1 MVKNDPRDSSDPD
14 AGTRKVLF
22 QARRSLLHKEQI
34 IWDLRRISRAANV
47 ETSIV
52 DSAESVRARLLAR
65 GPANLTQELIGHLHS
80 SMWVV
85 PLPAGKPPSE
95 MLSPPPLSQP
105 AADAPRSEMSIGSC
119 GAARPVVASPP
130 RSAPPA
136 TRRPATARP
145 TTAAGHSHSNSHSSV
160 NSALQPRRLP
170 TSPPLATDEVTDEAE
185 VGVGAPRHVLPAAE
199 FLSAAPPLEA
209 LESLMATPTPPS
221 FSAILTR
228 IIASAELLELELSH
242 LVADASGDALKAV
255 EAARLE
261 TLRAHIGALRS
272 ARGECVQVT
281 RRADASV
288 NELKRQLALRK
299 VCAWH
304 ACTYIHTRAHMHPCI
319 CAYVP
324 AHVSACTQG
333 RLAAR
338 KAGDGTPSVSALNR
352 SDQRTQGDR
361 RGRIRRR
368 RYMHNTHTHK
378 HVHISC
384 LRAYTHVRACIV
396 HACICRGE
404 PSHELRSL

>member
-1 MVKNDPRDSSDPD
+1 MKNDARDSSDPN

-299 VCAWH
+299 VCTCNVRGMHAHTYTRARTCTHAYVHTCLHTYLPAHKVDLQHARQETARLRYQLSTDLIKELKETAVAAFVGAGTCITRIRTSMCTSH
-304 ACTYIHTRAHMHPCI
+304 ACAH
-319 CAYVP
+319 
-324 AHVSACTQG
+324 
-333 RLAAR
+333 
-338 KAGDGTPSVSALNR
+338 
-352 SDQRTQGDR
+352 
-361 RGRIRRR
+361 
-368 RYMHNTHTHK
+368 THT
-378 HVHISC
+378 C
-384 LRAYTHVRACIV
+384 V
-396 HACICRGE
+396 HA
-404 PSHELRSL
+404 